1 MGSLAA
7 VVAAAIGQSSMAAPA
22 PAPPS
27 SVASP
32 KPVQKLDPETIAE
45 ATRLLDAEGFE
56 QELIRSSELAVDTM
70 SVGMVERMQKASDEQ
85 IPADFIAQ
93 LKQAMHD
100 HAVTT
105 MRANLASIKR
115 QAAEIYAKEFTK
127 AELTHMRELATDPV
141 MVKARERRKVIEPQ
155 LMMIGIRT
163 MRASQPELEAK
174 IKRLVA
180 DYLAAHPRLAP
191 KSSS

>member
-27 SVASP
+27 SVVSP

-141 MVKARERRKVIEPQ
+141 MVKARERRKLIEPQ

-180 DYLAAHPRLAP
+180 DYRAAHPKVAP